1 MNDEPDPRN
10 ETHAFTPARIVAL
23 VAIGFLVLGLG
34 YVRFILTAPDDE
46 VMVPAGAQAGDL
58 ILEPCSYGTEAGS
71 YAADCGTL
79 VVPEDHQDQSS
90 RLIAL
95 PVTRIRARSGDS
107 AEPIFRLE
115 GGPGITNMTFSAA
128 SRLADNRDVVLVG
141 YRGVDGSVDL
151 NCPEVVSALK
161 GSGDFLADESH
172 RAYTEAFTSC
182 AERLR
187 SNGVDIDE
195 YTLHE
200 RVDDLEAARVGF
212 GYDRINLISESV
224 GTRTA
229 MIYAWRYPDSIHRS
243 VMIAVNTPGDFLWDP
258 ALTDDIIEYQA
269 ELCSQ
274 DAKCSSRTDDLA
286 ASMRSTASDIPSRWF
301 LLPIKEGNV
310 RAGSF
315 FGLFDTTSEAAPLN
329 VPITL
334 DTWLTA
340 DGGSAAGFWML
351 SFLADVTFPE
361 SFVWGELAGA
371 GSLDSPVV
379 SEYYASGGDPG
390 SILGNPG
397 TDFIWG
403 RGGLAD
409 VWPQNPDSADYQQI
423 RTSDVE
429 TLLIGGTLDAATP
442 VVNATEELLPS
453 LTNGQQVVLA
463 EFGHS
468 LDFWTYQPDAANRLL
483 NTFIDTGEVDDSL
496 YTYRAMDYTAEITL
510 VALGW
515 GFAGTMVGFAAL
527 ALLSLVWMAYRATT
541 KGFGPKA
548 GAWLRA
554 LYVPFVVGFGG
565 WCFVVLLVMIIWPS
579 VSLDNTLVSVLSIGV
594 PIGMGTYWAWVQ
606 PDWSA
611 SRRTIGFWAAVGGG
625 LLGAWIGFT
634 SAPGLLAVITTI
646 MGATIITNLALITLS
661 IGWDRSPQ
669 DRGATATQSP
679 SA

>member
-1 MNDEPDPRN
+1 MNGEPDPRHR
-10 ETHAFTPARIVAL
+10 TRAFAPARIVAL
-23 VAIGFLVLGLG
+23 VAIGLLVLGLG
-34 YVRFILTAPDDE
+34 YVRFVLTAPDDE

-58 ILEPCSYGTEAGS
+58 FLEPCTYATSGGS

-79 VVPEDHQDQSS
+79 VVLEDHQDAGS

-115 GGPGITNMTFSAA
+115 GGPGITNMTFSEA
-128 SRLADNRDVVLVG
+128 SRLADDRDVVLVG
-141 YRGVDGSVDL
+141 YRGVEGSVDL
-151 NCPEVVSALK
+151 DCPEVVGALK
-161 GSGDFLADESH
+161 GSGDFLTDESH
-172 RAYTEAFTSC
+172 RAYTEAYASC
-182 AERLR
+182 VERLQDE
-187 SNGVDIDE
+187 GVDVDE

-200 RVDDLEAARVGF
+200 RVDDVEAARVGF

-229 MIYAWRYPDSIHRS
+229 MIYAWRYPNSIHRS
-243 VMIAVNTPGDFLWDP
+243 VMIAVNPPGGFLWDP
-258 ALTDDIIEYQA
+258 ALTDNIIEYQA

-286 ASMRSTASDIPSRWF
+286 ASMRRTASDIPSRWF

-310 RAGSF
+310 RTGSF

-329 VPITL
+329 IPTTL
-334 DTWLTA
+334 DTWLAA
-340 DGGSAAGFWML
+340 DGGSSAGLWFI
-351 SFLADVTFPE
+351 SFLADLAFPE

-371 GSLDSPVV
+371 GSLDTPVV
-379 SEYYASGGDPG
+379 AEYYASGGDPG

-403 RGGLAD
+403 RGGMTE
-409 VWPQNPDSADYQQI
+409 VWPQNPDSADYRQV

-442 VVNATEELLPS
+442 VVNATEEFLPS
-453 LTNGQQVVLA
+453 LTNGHQVVLA

-468 LDFWTYQPDAANRLL
+468 LDFWTYQPDAANRLV
-483 NTFIDTGEVDDSL
+483 NTFFDTGEVDDSL
-496 YTYRAMDYTAEITL
+496 YTHRAMDYTTEVTH

-515 GFAGTMVGFAAL
+515 GFAGTMVGFALL

-594 PIGMGTYWAWVQ
+594 PIGLGTYWAWVQ
-606 PDWSA
+606 PDWLA
-611 SRRTIGFWAAVGGG
+611 SRRTIGFWAALGGG

-646 MGATIITNLALITLS
+646 VGATIITNLAFIALS
-661 IGWDRSPQ
+661 IAWDRSPQ
-669 DRGATATQSP
+669 DRVATTA
-679 SA
+679 